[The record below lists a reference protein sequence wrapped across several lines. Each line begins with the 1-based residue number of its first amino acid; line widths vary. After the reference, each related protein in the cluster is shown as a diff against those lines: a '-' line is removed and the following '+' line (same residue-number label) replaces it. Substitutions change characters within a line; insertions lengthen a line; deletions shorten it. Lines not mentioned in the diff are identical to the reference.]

1 MNASF
6 SIREV
11 TKTRALNA
19 MFLMSNGSI
28 IYIWL
33 HSLWK
38 VLLFSKTLPHNHFM
52 PIFDNFSK
60 NNASEY
66 NTMTCELLLL
76 RFTDSSDEND
86 LKCAHKVFI
95 DYR

>member
-1 MNASF
+1 
-6 SIREV
+6 
-11 TKTRALNA
+11 
-19 MFLMSNGSI
+19 
-28 IYIWL
+28 
-33 HSLWK
+33 
-38 VLLFSKTLPHNHFM
+38 M